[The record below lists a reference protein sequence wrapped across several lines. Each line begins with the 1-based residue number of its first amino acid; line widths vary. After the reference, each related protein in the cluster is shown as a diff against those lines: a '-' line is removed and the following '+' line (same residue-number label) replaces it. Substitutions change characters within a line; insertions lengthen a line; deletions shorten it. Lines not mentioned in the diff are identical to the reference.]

1 MVQYAAE
8 VNEEI
13 FHIFG
18 YAKDDREDNTTPFI
32 DYEGKARPENVAKT
46 NYYKQLNEMA
56 WKKRLAV
63 PHGSLPED
71 KIVQSVN
78 ATGVYDMITEMNVLA
93 NYPVL
98 EYMDFSEK

>member
-8 VNEEI
+8 VNEDI

-46 NYYKQLNEMA
+46 NYYKQ
-56 WKKRLAV
+56 K
-63 PHGSLPED
+63 
-71 KIVQSVN
+71 
-78 ATGVYDMITEMNVLA
+78 TYTITAMKNKEC
-93 NYPVL
+93 
-98 EYMDFSEK
+98 